1 VSRYR
6 FIRAEKAGSPITL
19 LCRVLQVTRSGYY
32 AWARRGVS
40 ARAQANE
47 ELTVRIAQ
55 IHEES
60 RRTYGAPRVHAAL
73 RAGGIRCGSR
83 RVARLM
89 RDAGLVGRHR
99 RRRART
105 TVTDPR
111 QAPAPNL
118 VARDFAAPA
127 PDRLWIGDITYVA
140 TWEGWLYLAVL
151 LDAHSRRVVGW
162 AMADHL
168 RAGLALDALAMALA
182 TRRPTAG
189 LIHHTDRGCQ
199 YTAEA
204 YQGALAARDITI
216 SMSRAGD
223 CYDNAMAE
231 SFFATLKGELID
243 TRPWPTRRAA
253 RQAIFEWLEIFY
265 NRQRLHSAL
274 GFLSPVAF
282 ELALALEVQAA

>member
-6 FIRAEKAGSPITL
+6 FIRAERACYPVTL
-19 LCRVLQVTRSGYY
+19 LCRVLGVARAGYY
-32 AWARRGVS
+32 AWGRRGVS
-40 ARAQANE
+40 ARAQADQ
-47 ELTVRIAQ
+47 ELTAQIAQ

-73 RAGGIRCGSR
+73 RARGGRCGSR

-89 RDAGLVGRHR
+89 RAAGLVGCHR

-105 TVTDPR
+105 TVPDPAA
-111 QAPAPNL
+111 APAPNL
-118 VARDFAAPA
+118 AARDFAAPA

-168 RAGLALDALAMALA
+168 RAELALGALQMALA
-182 TRRPTAG
+182 ARRPAAG

-199 YTAEA
+199 YTAAA
-204 YQGALAARDITI
+204 YQGALAARAITA

-231 SFFATLKGELID
+231 SFFATLKAELVD
-243 TRPWPTRRAA
+243 TRPWPTRWAA
-253 RQAIFEWLEIFY
+253 QRAIFAWIEVFY
-265 NRQRLHSAL
+265 NRQRCHSAL
-274 GFLSPVAF
+274 DYRSPVAY
-282 ELALALEVQAA
+282 ETALAQEALVA